1 MALKPC
7 PRCGNHI
14 SDKATKCPKCGIYIT
29 KDYFAEKVVAKKGE
43 ENSIDLNE
51 KYKRRNK
58 WWILIFA
65 FLIIGVIVASILYFN
80 NEKKNNEALM
90 IAEQMRQ
97 DSLIAVQKEIERLEQ
112 FRQDSI
118 AWVNFT
124 TSDLSFKE
132 LYGHV
137 KECYIE
143 TGTVNTNWPDKETIR
158 FSKEGVLNPKNGDYT
173 YIFTRNDNGQII
185 KSKETDATFGYEWKD
200 GRISKKQL
208 LDLDGETA
216 WGGGDERFFY
226 DNNGL
231 LSYILTDDGEGED
244 GMMRNM
250 KTTYSD
256 YEFDEIGNWIKRKA
270 TTTYQTSMRYYGD
283 NGFENTE
290 WENQKEELYEIRR
303 IVYYPNDLGL
313 DLDCEKNIPQVTR
326 CYTNNSYQ
334 TSSNDDV
341 RQWIQGNWR
350 CNTPY
355 GESRVGISGNTISI
369 WFSGEHF
376 FTGPF
381 EIRDDELVYNQK
393 NGSAFTLP
401 FNRQRKCL
409 MMDESH
415 PMQKY

>member
-7 PRCGNHI
+7 YHCGNHI
-14 SDKATKCPKCGIYIT
+14 SDKATKCPKCGVELS
-29 KDYFAEKVVAKKGE
+29 KESFS
-43 ENSIDLNE
+43 ENVNPQQEYSDVTE
-51 KYKRRNK
+51 AQKPRKRRR
-58 WWILIFA
+58 WGMIVIPLIA
-65 FLIIGVIVASILYFN
+65 IVTIGGCVLYFN
-80 NEKKNNEALM
+80 NEKKNNEALKV
-90 IAEQMRQ
+90 AEQARQ
-97 DSLIAVQKEIERLEQ
+97 DSIIAVQKEAEKLEQ
-112 FRQDSI
+112 QRQDSI

-137 KECYIE
+137 KECYRE
-143 TGTVNTNWPDKETIR
+143 WGPVNTIWPDKETIT
-158 FSKEGVLNPKNGDYT
+158 FSNEGLLNPKNGDYT

-208 LDLDGETA
+208 LDLEGETA

-226 DNNGL
+226 DSNGL
-231 LSYILTDDGEGED
+231 LSYILTDDGEGEG

-270 TTTYQTSMRYYGD
+270 TTTYQTSRRYYGD

-303 IVYYPNDLGL
+303 IVYYPNNLGL

-326 CYTNNSYQ
+326 GYTNNSYQ

-350 CNTPY
+350 CSTPY
-355 GESRVGISGNTISI
+355 GEARVGISGSTISI